1 MNKEELIKE
10 YDEKA
15 KVLRDEFISMLKG
28 DEKEFKLTYPEYKDV
43 VFYINDNEGKIREW
57 YFNPNDINDKYMF
70 EHGLYF
76 GTEEEAEQFLKER
89 KLLFKLHQWAKEKNE
104 GWQPDWS
111 NDDEEKYFITYID
124 CESIELSWKI
134 TWGTMNFTKLPY
146 FKTSEITQECIK
158 LFGDEIKEVL
168 C

>member
-15 KVLRDEFISMLKG
+15 KALRDEFISMLKG

-76 GTEEEAEQFLKER
+76 GTKEEAEQHLKKQR
-89 KLLFKLHQWAKEKNE
+89 LLFKLKKWAEIYNE
-104 GWQPDWS
+104 GWLPDWS
-111 NDDEEKYFITYID
+111 DYSNNKFLIYRDGEERALGINTG
-124 CESIELSWKI
+124 SIRDTISI
-134 TWGTMNFTKLPY
+134 LPA
-146 FKTSEITQECIK
+146 FKTREIAQKCID